1 MLAAELLG
9 ETVVVRAVHTGAGFL
24 QEAVVDVCGARVMA
38 AVECCADDELIVRH
52 TGVVEQLDDVAR
64 VRIARI
70 AAAGTEGGVVA
81 GLMREAV
88 AHVVGHEL
96 HVIDN
101 LGDLVHFGVFREII
115 TCADSGGD
123 DAVHAKGVAQSLQE
137 LCVVLFIARVT
148 VNLGLVAARVF
159 PVDIDAIEV
168 ILLHGFAA
176 RLRKCAAAFFGTG
189 HEGEAARA
197 PATDGKHHAQ
207 SGVPIAELR
216 DEIEMCHL
224 VQIQKAVFADET
236 ERKVHVGE
244 LLHVFACNFR
254 QTVVDGVADRIIL
267 HENSSEKLIGKR
279 FSFLIIP
286 LFFRSR

>member
-1 MLAAELLG
+1 M
-9 ETVVVRAVHTGAGFL
+9 
-24 QEAVVDVCGARVMA
+24 
-38 AVECCADDELIVRH
+38 
-52 TGVVEQLDDVAR
+52 
-64 VRIARI
+64 
-70 AAAGTEGGVVA
+70 
-81 GLMREAV
+81 
-88 AHVVGHEL
+88 
-96 HVIDN
+96 
-101 LGDLVHFGVFREII
+101 
-115 TCADSGGD
+115 
-123 DAVHAKGVAQSLQE
+123 QE

-148 VNLGLVAARVF
+148 VNLGLVAAWVF

-176 RLRKCAAAFFGTG
+176 RLRKCAAAFFGAG

-224 VQIQKAVFADET
+224 VQIQKAVFANET

-244 LLHVFACNFR
+244 LLHVFARNFR

-279 FSFLIIP
+279 FSF
-286 LFFRSR
+286 

>member
-1 MLAAELLG
+1 
-9 ETVVVRAVHTGAGFL
+9 
-24 QEAVVDVCGARVMA
+24 
-38 AVECCADDELIVRH
+38 
-52 TGVVEQLDDVAR
+52 
-64 VRIARI
+64 
-70 AAAGTEGGVVA
+70 
-81 GLMREAV
+81 MREAV

-137 LCVVLFIARVT
+137 LCVVLFIARVA
-148 VNLGLVAARVF
+148 VNLGLVAAWVF

-176 RLRKCAAAFFGTG
+176 RLRKCAAAFFSTG

-244 LLHVFACNFR
+244 LLYIFACNFR